1 MNFHSVFKFGDGIT
15 ERKAPAQ
22 ARKRTSKTARRI
34 KTFQVSS
41 LHFFKLALKYHA
53 EVSVEDIRLLLFVL
67 ALLKYWMSTQSI
79 YIYKYIITLGFL

>member
-22 ARKRTSKTARRI
+22 ARERTSKTTRRI

-41 LHFFKLALKYHA
+41 LHFFKFALKYQA
-53 EVSVEDIRLLLFVL
+53 EVFVEDIRLQLFVL
-67 ALLKYWMSTQSI
+67 ALLKYWMSTHSI
-79 YIYKYIITLGFL
+79 KIHR

>member
-41 LHFFKLALKYHA
+41 LHFFNIALKYHA
-53 EVSVEDIRLLLFVL
+53 EVSIEDIRLLLFVL

-79 YIYKYIITLGFL
+79 YIDKYIITLGFL